1 MSKKL
6 KPLHEGGQLLEQRI
20 SELENQ
26 LSYYRQRERDSGNSI
41 NPLIANRCTYN
52 TVLQTQDIIQATN
65 RYITYIPELN
75 LPSQKLETLWYF
87 YGSLC
92 FFLYKGELKIG
103 TYAKGGELNG
113 IGDLN
118 EAEPIDFAGK
128 SYGFKRTVVYTN
140 KPISNPCVIINDYTG
155 TWREGKIIPR
165 AVVNR
170 VSINDQSFI
179 YRQMITSVRLTIKKA
194 IALIDGENQRETA
207 IRTLKNFFNDDN
219 PFTAINGKDLNNV
232 FKIFNLDTKL
242 DIEGYVR
249 AIDSFLRL
257 RSNFN
262 GMATRSDLDKKERL
276 ITAEAENDNCLT
288 ELYLQDGLMN
298 RQVGIEFLKIHKM
311 IKDGSCKINPILD
324 YSTKVES
331 RGEND
336 DRNNNV

>member
-1 MSKKL
+1 MTKKL

-20 SELENQ
+20 SDLQNQ
-26 LSYYRQRERDSGNSI
+26 LAYYRQKEHDSSNSI
-41 NPLIANRCTYN
+41 NPIIANRCTYN

-65 RYITYIPELN
+65 RYITDIPELN

-113 IGDLN
+113 IGDLD
-118 EAEPIDFAGK
+118 EAEPLDFAGK
-128 SYGFKRTVVYTN
+128 SYGFKRTVVYTH
-140 KPISNPCVIINDYTG
+140 KPITDPCVIINDYTG

-179 YRQMITSVRLTIKKA
+179 YRQMINSIRVTIKKA
-194 IALIDGENQRETA
+194 IALIDGENQRVTA
-207 IRTLKNFFNDDN
+207 INELKNFFNNDD
-219 PFTAINGKDLNNV
+219 PFTAINGKDLNNI

-276 ITAEAENDNCLT
+276 IAAEAQNDNCLT

-298 RQVGIEFLKIHKM
+298 RQIGIEFLIAHQM
-311 IKDGSCKINPILD
+311 IKTGSSKINPILD
-324 YSTKVES
+324 YSTKVEKGDKNGN
-331 RGEND
+331 RD
-336 DRNNNV
+336 ANV